1 MLKTEEIRQF
11 IEEDALSTKKRFAK
25 IGQRYYE
32 SEHDILQYR
41 IFYYNANGEL
51 KEDKSRNNAK
61 IPHPFLTE
69 LNDQA
74 TQYILSVKDGKM
86 IKSDLPELQTELDA
100 YFNENEDFNA
110 ELSEVLTGGQ
120 NKGFEYMYAYK
131 NEEDRLAFQCADAIG
146 VVEVEARFA
155 SDKQGHILYWYVD
168 RIDKNG
174 KQVKRIMDWTSET
187 VAYYIQV
194 EDGKISLDK
203 KEAPNPKPH
212 ILYKEEGKE
221 KTLYDSFKYI
231 PFFRFDSNKK
241 QTSSLKPIKPLIDD
255 YDIMASALTNNLVD
269 FDKPIY
275 AVKGFE
281 GDGLEELEQ
290 NLKTKKMMGLP
301 EDSNAGIE
309 VITVE
314 IPYEARK
321 VKLELDEKNIYRFGM
336 GLNTAGLKD
345 TAATT
350 NIAIK
355 AMYALLDLKCSK
367 LKIKLKQFLRKI
379 IKVVLDEIN
388 DANGTDYQ
396 MKDIYFNLDEPNI
409 ISNAQENAQIEL
421 TEAQRKQAEI
431 TTLLNL
437 ASYLDNETLMQLI
450 CEQLDVDYDDI
461 KGKLPDPEEADNEL
475 KVAQDTLNG
484 GDAGEQGTE
493 ASSTNIPE

>member
-1 MLKTEEIRQF
+1 MLTIEEIKQF
-11 IEEDALSTKKRFAK
+11 INEDANSEKKKQAK
-25 IGQRYYE
+25 IGERYYN

-41 IFYYNANGEL
+41 IFYYNADGEL
-51 KEDKSRNNAK
+51 VEDTSRNNAK

-74 TQYILSVKDGKM
+74 TQYILSVKDGKLIM
-86 IKSDLPELQTELDA
+86 SDIPELQTELDA

-131 NEEDRLAFQCADAIG
+131 NEEDRTAFQCADSIG
-146 VVEVEARFA
+146 VVEVEGRFA
-155 SDKQGHILYWYVD
+155 SDKQPHIIYWYVD
-168 RIDKNG
+168 RIDKKG
-174 KQVKRIMDWTSET
+174 KQVKRIMDWTSDE
-187 VAYYIQV
+187 VAYYVQI
-194 EDGKISLDK
+194 EDGKIVLEKDK
-203 KEAPNPKPH
+203 KPNPQPH
-212 ILYKEEGKE
+212 ILYQQEGKD
-221 KTLYDSFKYI
+221 KIFHDSFKFI
-231 PFFRFDSNKK
+231 PFFRFDANKK
-241 QTSSLKPIKPLIDD
+241 QVSSLKPIKPLIDD

-275 AVKGFE
+275 VVKGFGGE
-281 GDGLEELEQ
+281 IKELEQ
-290 NLKTKKMMGLP
+290 NIKTKKMMGIP
-301 EDSNAGIE
+301 DSEGNTGLDI
-309 VITVE
+309 ITVN

-336 GLNTAGLKD
+336 GLNMEGLKD
-345 TAATT
+345 TSATT

-388 DANGTDYQ
+388 KTQGKNYQ
-396 MKDIYFNLDEPNI
+396 MKDVYFNLDDPDI

-437 ASYLDNETLMQLI
+437 ATHLDNETLMQLI
-450 CEQLDVDYDDI
+450 CEQLDIDYDDI
-461 KGKLPDPEEADNEL
+461 KGKLPDPDEAENAIL
-475 KVAQDTLNG
+475 SAQTALDEVG
-484 GDAGEQGTE
+484 EDDAEMG
-493 ASSTNIPE
+493 